1 MSEVFDISSFGELEI
16 GGGSFYL
23 VPAGKYRAQVDQVE
37 WTESKRSGRPML
49 VTTGI
54 ITEVISS
61 SERDA
66 EEAVGKSVTFY
77 TVMTYTDK
85 KTGKEKLHWD
95 IPKLFG
101 AADPKLNPRDPLAR
115 AKAWKAKGAALQE
128 YVAERL
134 PGKNFTF
141 TAEVTT
147 RPVFTPDGEPVYET
161 DEDGMPIVDANGEPK
176 SVTRASNNLS
186 IVDFEAA
193 KTGKKASS
201 ITL

>member
-85 KTGKEKLHWD
+85 KTGNFQKFLVD
-95 IPKLFG
+95 DLGMPTNVVALLGNGVCPPQG
-101 AADPKLNPRDPLAR
+101 AA
-115 AKAWKAKGAALQE
+115 AL
-128 YVAERL
+128 RHL
-134 PGKNFTF
+134 
-141 TAEVTT
+141 
-147 RPVFTPDGEPVYET
+147 
-161 DEDGMPIVDANGEPK
+161 I
-176 SVTRASNNLS
+176 
-186 IVDFEAA
+186 EAA
-193 KTGKKASS
+193 
-201 ITL
+201 